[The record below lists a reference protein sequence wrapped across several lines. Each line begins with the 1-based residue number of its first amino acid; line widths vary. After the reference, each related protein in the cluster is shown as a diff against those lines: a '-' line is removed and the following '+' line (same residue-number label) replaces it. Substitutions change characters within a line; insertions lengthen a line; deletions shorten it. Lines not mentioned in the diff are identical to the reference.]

1 MSHKVHGEPT
11 FYADSQALK
20 AKRGHL
26 PVEPLQLQTRT
37 PY

>member
-1 MSHKVHGEPT
+1 MSHKVPIEPT

-26 PVEPLQLQTRT
+26 PNEPLQLQTRK